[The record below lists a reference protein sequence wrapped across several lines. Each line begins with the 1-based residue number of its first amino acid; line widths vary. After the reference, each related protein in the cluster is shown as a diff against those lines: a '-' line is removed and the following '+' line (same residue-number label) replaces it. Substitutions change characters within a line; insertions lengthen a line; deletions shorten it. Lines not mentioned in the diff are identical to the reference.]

1 MPAGSLSI
9 PLGELDFLGL
19 IWLPLFSPPS
29 QLSIP
34 LGELDFL
41 GPGDLT
47 KVERKAINFQ
57 FPLGN

>member
-1 MPAGSLSI
+1 MKLSI

-19 IWLPLFSPPS
+19 TLDGPTDYKSV
-29 QLSIP
+29 LSIP

-41 GPGDLT
+41 GLYRW
-47 KVERKAINFQ
+47 ERLSGRKLSFQ